1 MRAYVQ
7 FADTHNGAAA
17 PETTI
22 PGMGALERVM
32 KEVNFL
38 G

>member
-7 FADTHNGAAA
+7 FVDARNGAAA

-22 PGMGALERVM
+22 SGMGALERVR

-38 G
+38 R